1 MKPRIYLEEALKDV
15 LRTSNFVHG
24 MFNLIDAPCGSGKTT
39 AAINAISKLAFS
51 PRAALI
57 LIDTANGK
65 QRLARLK
72 ELTMPY
78 AFYEESLAQT
88 WFPSEDFDPTKIVVT
103 TYAQFGVWEY
113 HNPGFHYFFDV
124 IICDE
129 AHNMIR
135 FPNFKG
141 KKKDKVPQIN
151 FAAIARDAICRA
163 VWNCDTLVVGM
174 TATPDNISQLN
185 CWINLMP
192 IDKTTLRQYE
202 NKNVYCYASL
212 SDLLWQ
218 LPKGKRGALYVT
230 QVEKMLEHEQTA
242 IAAGF
247 TPICVWSP
255 NAEHKMTKEQ
265 EAARRYIL
273 EHEEVPPQYDL
284 LIFNDSLAT
293 SINLYGE
300 LNFIIIHTTN
310 ETTITQARGRYRD
323 HLENL
328 YLHSVDECG
337 VVVPPQY
344 LNRRLYKQD
353 YDELREAIGIM
364 DPNDSKRLLPKPRLK
379 QLLEANGYIVTED
392 LHDRKGRY
400 RIIQKRE
407 DV

>member
-1 MKPRIYLEEALKDV
+1 MKPSIYLEEALKDV

-24 MFNLIDAPCGSGKTT
+24 MFNLITAPCGSGKTT
-39 AAINAISKLAFS
+39 AAIKVISKQASS
-51 PRAALI
+51 PRTALY
-57 LIDTANGK
+57 LIDTTNGMH
-65 QRLARLK
+65 RLARLK
-72 ELTMPY
+72 ELTLPY
-78 AFYEESLAQT
+78 AFYEESLEHT
-88 WFPSEDFDPTKIVVT
+88 WFPSAEFDPGKIVVT

-135 FPNFKG
+135 FPTFKD
-141 KKKDKVPQIN
+141 KKKKQTPQIN
-151 FAAIARDAICRA
+151 YAAIARDAICRA

-185 CWINLMP
+185 CWINHMP
-192 IDKTTLRQYE
+192 IDVATLHQYE

-212 SDLLWQ
+212 SDLLWY
-218 LPKGKRGALYVT
+218 LPKRKRGALYVT
-230 QVEKMLEHEQTA
+230 QVEKMQEHEQTA

-247 TPICVWSP
+247 KPICVWSP

-265 EAARRYIL
+265 EAARLYIL

-310 ETTITQARGRYRD
+310 KTTITQARGRYRN

-337 VVVPPQY
+337 VDVPPQY
-344 LNRRLYKQD
+344 LNRHLYKQD
-353 YDELREAIGIM
+353 YDELRAVIGIM
-364 DPNDSKRLLPKPRLK
+364 DPNDSKRLLPKNRLK
-379 QLLEANGYIVTED
+379 QLLEANGYTVTEN
-392 LHDRKGRY
+392 LRDRKGRY
-400 RIIQKRE
+400 RTIEKRE
-407 DV
+407 DT